1 MKKTQVALAAL
12 ALVAS
17 TAAMAGDVTVY
28 GTVDVSVIKTDAGTS
43 MAGAGNSAGSIIGF
57 KGSEDLGSG
66 LKASFN
72 LETGLTGTNG
82 SLANGGLTSGA
93 ADGTTVIFNRAANV
107 GLSNETFGLTLGTQL
122 SPFIAGELNGATG
135 VGGNGVFVPALFI
148 LNGGNLAGTNS
159 SNGGFFIPD
168 AVNVSAN
175 FAGVTANVMTRT
187 AVAGTTT
194 TAGDTYTAANIGTAI
209 AGVNLNLAYQNM
221 TNLGATTVIVKNTVL
236 SANTEIA
243 GIRVNAAYADNSNDG
258 TSNKGYMIGTSMPLT
273 GALAGGLT
281 YVKNAA
287 SGLGNMYSASLQYN
301 LSKST
306 YVYMNY
312 NKFSVDT
319 SVAANDSGNLNYNA
333 TTNSSGTVSGSSLA
347 VGIAKSF

>member
-17 TAAMAGDVTVY
+17 TAAMADGVTVY
-28 GTVDVSVIKTDAGTS
+28 GTVDASVIKTDAGTS
-43 MAGAGNSAGSIIGF
+43 MAGAGNSAGSLFGF
-57 KGSEDLGSG
+57 KGSEDLGGG

-72 LETGLTGTNG
+72 LETGYTATSGA
-82 SLANGGLTSGA
+82 LANGGTA
-93 ADGTTVIFNRAANV
+93 AGTTTIFNRAANV
-107 GLSNETFGLTLGTQL
+107 GLSNESFGLTLGLQT

-159 SNGGFFIPD
+159 SLGGFFIPD

-319 SVAANDSGNLNYNA
+319 SVAANDSGNLTYSS
-333 TTNSSGTVSGSSLA
+333 TNTSGTVSGSSVA

>member
-28 GTVDVSVIKTDAGTS
+28 GTVDVSVIKTDQGTA
-43 MAGAGNSAGSIIGF
+43 MGGAGNSAGSIIGF

-72 LETGLTGTNG
+72 LETGYSGTNG
-82 SLANGGLTSGA
+82 GLANGGDLGY
-93 ADGTTVIFNRAANV
+93 TTIFNRAANV
-107 GLSNETFGLTLGTQL
+107 GLSNENFGLTLGTQV

-135 VGGNGVFVPALFI
+135 VGGNGVFVPALYI
-148 LNGGNLAGTNS
+148 LNGGTLSGVMSGTTS
-159 SNGGFFIPD
+159 GPAADGTTGGFFIPD
-168 AVNVSAN
+168 AVSASAS
-175 FAGVTANVMTRT
+175 FAGVTANVLTRT
-187 AVAGTTT
+187 SVNGY
-194 TAGDTYTAANIGTAI
+194 AGDTYVAGNVGAAVANI
-209 AGVNLNLAYQNM
+209 NLNLAYQKNVIS
-221 TNLGATTVIVKNTVL
+221 GVSATNTVF
-236 SANTEIA
+236 SANTEVA
-243 GIRVNAAYADNSNDG
+243 GVRVNGAYADNNDG
-258 TSNKGYMIGTSMPLT
+258 TTTSKGYLVGASMPLT
-273 GALAGGLT
+273 GALMGGLT
-281 YVKNAA
+281 YVNNSA

-312 NKFSVDT
+312 NKFSVD
-319 SVAANDSGNLNYNA
+319 SLLAANDSGKSL
-333 TTNSSGTVSGSSLA
+333 TTAAPTASSVA

>member
-28 GTVDVSVIKTDAGTS
+28 GTVDASVIKTDQGTS

-72 LETGLTGTNG
+72 LETGYTGTNG
-82 SLANGGLTSGA
+82 SLANGGLTNGSTN
-93 ADGTTVIFNRAANV
+93 GTTVIFNRAANV
-107 GLSNETFGLTLGTQL
+107 GLSNENFGLTLGTQI

-135 VGGNGVFVPALFI
+135 VGGNGVFVPALLI
-148 LNGGNLAGTNS
+148 LNGGNLAATTS

-168 AVNVSAN
+168 AVSVSAN
-175 FAGVTANVMTRT
+175 FAGVSANAMTRT
-187 AVAGTTT
+187 SVSGAP
-194 TAGDTYTAANIGTAI
+194 GDTYVAANIGAAVANI
-209 AGVNLNLAYQNM
+209 NLNLAYQDMVNDG
-221 TNLGATTVIVKNTVL
+221 TAKKNTVL
-236 SANTEIA
+236 SANTELA
-243 GIRVNAAYADNSNDG
+243 GVRVNAAYADNSISG
-258 TSNKGYMIGTSMPLT
+258 TGNKGYLVGASMPLA
-273 GALAGGLT
+273 GALSGGLT
-281 YVKNAA
+281 YVK
-287 SGLGNMYSASLQYN
+287 SDLSTLGNMYSASLQYN

-306 YVYMNY
+306 YAYLNY
-312 NKFSVDT
+312 NKFSVAT
-319 SVAANDSGNLNYNA
+319 AVAANDSGNA
-333 TTNSSGTVSGSSLA
+333 SSTTSSVA